1 MHRPARLATQRHL
14 GGPSLAILLVLAFVG
29 ACSTSAAPALSTPAG
44 GGPGAATAAA
54 ASSGTSAT
62 IATAAA
68 PTGATGNGAAPKD
81 LCSLL
86 TPTEIAAAV
95 GYSVAPGKLNA
106 SGSACRWQA
115 QTGSGIGV
123 QLVVGT
129 GGEAAFKATAA
140 YPFSGGSQPISG
152 IGDQAAQS
160 NGTEAVV
167 FRKGDIVVAIDASQ
181 ATTGAAALLAKL
193 VASRL

>member
-1 MHRPARLATQRHL
+1 MHRPTRLARRRHL
-14 GGPSLAILLVLAFVG
+14 GGPSLAILLVLALVG
-29 ACSTSAAPALSTPAG
+29 ACSTSAAPALPTPAG
-44 GGPGAATAAA
+44 GGPGATTAAA

-95 GYSVAPGKLNA
+95 GYSVAPGNLNGA
-106 SGSACRWQA
+106 ACRWQA

-129 GGEAAFKATAA
+129 GGEAAFKTMAA
-140 YPFSGGSQPISG
+140 FPFSGGSQPISG

>member
-1 MHRPARLATQRHL
+1 MHRPTRLARQRRL
-14 GGPSLAILLVLAFVG
+14 GGPSLAILLVLAFVS
-29 ACSTSAAPALSTPAG
+29 ACSTSVAPALSTPAG

-54 ASSGTSAT
+54 ASSGASAT
-62 IATAAA
+62 IAAAAA

-86 TPTEIAAAV
+86 TPAEIGAAV

-106 SGSACRWQA
+106 SGNACLWQGKTA
-115 QTGSGIGV
+115 IGV
-123 QLVVGT
+123 QLVVGS
-129 GGEAAFKATAA
+129 GGESAFKTMAAF
-140 YPFSGGSQPISG
+140 PFSGGSQPISG